1 MLNREMIFRLI
12 DAERLRQDAR
22 HPEWDEEKAFAVL
35 VEEVGEVA
43 KALNEMDK
51 VELIRELVQVA
62 AVCVRWLEQI

>member
-22 HPEWDEEKAFAVL
+22 HPEWYEGKALAVL

-62 AVCVRWLEQI
+62 AVSVRWLENM

>member
-22 HPEWDEEKAFAVL
+22 HPEWDEEKALAVL